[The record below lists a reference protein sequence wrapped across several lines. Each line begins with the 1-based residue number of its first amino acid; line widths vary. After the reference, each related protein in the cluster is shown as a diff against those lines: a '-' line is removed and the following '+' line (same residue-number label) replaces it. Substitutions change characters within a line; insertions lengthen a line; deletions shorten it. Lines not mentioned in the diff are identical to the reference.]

1 MKRAMTIYLYNH
13 RGDHI
18 ADSFDVTLSHVPRVG
33 DFIRRQHPGFGGE
46 VRTWHVVS
54 VLHDLTSTEPA
65 CHISAW
71 ETKDGTIAAVLRER
85 HEAHLYVK
93 EPE

>member
-1 MKRAMTIYLYNH
+1 MTIHLYNH

-18 ADSFDVTLSHVPRVG
+18 ADSFDATLSDLPRVG

-54 VLHDLTSTEPA
+54 VLHDLTPA
-65 CHISAW
+65 DPVCHITAW
-71 ETKDGTIAAVLRER
+71 ETKDDTMAAVLRER
-85 HEAHLYVK
+85 HEAHLYIK
-93 EPE
+93 ESK

>member
-1 MKRAMTIYLYNH
+1 MTIHLYNH

-18 ADSFDVTLSHVPRVG
+18 ADSFDVALPHLPRIG
-33 DFIRRQHPGFGGE
+33 DFIRRQHPGFGGA

-54 VLHDLTSTEPA
+54 VLHDLASDEA
-65 CHISAW
+65 ICHIIAW
-71 ETKDGTIAAVLRER
+71 ETKDETIAAELRER
-85 HEAHLYVK
+85 HESHLNKK

>member
-1 MKRAMTIYLYNH
+1 MTIHLYNH

-18 ADSFDVTLSHVPRVG
+18 AKSFDATLSHLPHVG

-54 VLHDLTSTEPA
+54 VLHDLTSA
-65 CHISAW
+65 DSLCHINAW
-71 ETKDGTIAAVLRER
+71 EIKDDTITAVLRER
-85 HEAHLYVK
+85 HDAHLYIK
-93 EPE
+93 EPK

>member
-1 MKRAMTIYLYNH
+1 MTIHLYNH

-18 ADSFDVTLSHVPRVG
+18 ADSFDATLSHLPRIG

-54 VLHDLTSTEPA
+54 VLHDFTSDDCI
-65 CHISAW
+65 CHIIAW
-71 ETKDGTIAAVLRER
+71 ETKDDTIAAELRER
-85 HEAHLYVK
+85 HEAHLYIK
-93 EPE
+93 EPK